1 MRICSNR
8 RSRSSPTLPSGC
20 RKKSFPLRLPQRPDE
35 SFRNFKLFFILR
47 NRFYFLFFIIRDK
60 IPYELITDVF
70 LSKIVCTN
78 AVQYIIL

>member
-1 MRICSNR
+1 MKRAKLIANERISYKVIPQ
-8 RSRSSPTLPSGC
+8 SLP
-20 RKKSFPLRLPQRPDE
+20 KIKFWQKF
-35 SFRNFKLFFILR
+35 FRNFKLFFILR

-70 LSKIVCTN
+70 LSKFVCTN